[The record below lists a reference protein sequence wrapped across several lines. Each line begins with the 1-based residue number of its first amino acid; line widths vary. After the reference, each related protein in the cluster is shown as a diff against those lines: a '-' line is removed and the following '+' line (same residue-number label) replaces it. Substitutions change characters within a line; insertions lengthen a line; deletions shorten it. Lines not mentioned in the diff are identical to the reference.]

1 MRRCIGLGGRRMRR
15 SGRMTQLGAAL
26 QQEWWKERA
35 ARVEVHRVRIQMELA
50 RMRPPS
56 PGKPSPV
63 YCHGL
68 RQRFDSM
75 HEAARFTHRTAA
87 NIRRAV
93 ETGGRCAG
101 YRWRISRSPRSR
113 CASPSVPREGKK
125 NVRITRSRRIA
136 RK

>member
-1 MRRCIGLGGRRMRR
+1 MQRRIGLGGRRMRQ
-15 SGRMTQLGAAL
+15 SGRMCELGSVL

-35 ARVEVHRVRIQMELA
+35 ARVEAHRVRIQMHLA
-50 RMRPPS
+50 PMYPPC
-56 PGKPSPV
+56 PGKRSPV
-63 YCHGL
+63 YCWGL

-101 YRWRISRSPRSR
+101 YRWRISRSPRLR
-113 CASPSVPREGKK
+113 TAQVQRRDTK
-125 NVRITRSRRIA
+125 NHRANRARRIG
-136 RK
+136 RG

>member
-1 MRRCIGLGGRRMRR
+1 MQRRIGLGGRRMRR
-15 SGRMTQLGAAL
+15 SGRMCELGSVL

-35 ARVEVHRVRIQMELA
+35 ARVEAHRVRIQIHLA
-50 RMRPPS
+50 AMRPAC
-56 PGKPSPV
+56 PGRPSPV

-101 YRWRISRSPRSR
+101 YRWRMSRSPRTR
-113 CASPSVPREGKK
+113 TAQVPRRSKK
-125 NVRITRSRRIA
+125 GSRNAWGRRIS
-136 RK
+136 RG